1 MPAEETAVAELL
13 QDFIQDQAPY
23 KSLLE
28 EWFNA
33 QNSQKRT
40 MQLKA
45 LAKREVKT
53 PRRGSNSIMRMKE
66 RKEQRQMKQYQL
78 KEFENNGE
86 KHYLVVKKKTKN
98 TMDEVEDIFADWNKN
113 LSIIKRP
120 RSSKPRQRKLS
131 HRQERKSC

>member
-1 MPAEETAVAELL
+1 
-13 QDFIQDQAPY
+13 
-23 KSLLE
+23 
-28 EWFNA
+28 
-33 QNSQKRT
+33 

-45 LAKREVKT
+45 LSKKEVKA

-78 KEFENNGE
+78 KEIENKGE
-86 KHYLVVKKKTKN
+86 KRYLVIKKKTKN

-113 LSIIKRP
+113 FSLIKRP

-131 HRQERKSC
+131 HRQERRELLKGRAWKRRRPLSDQ